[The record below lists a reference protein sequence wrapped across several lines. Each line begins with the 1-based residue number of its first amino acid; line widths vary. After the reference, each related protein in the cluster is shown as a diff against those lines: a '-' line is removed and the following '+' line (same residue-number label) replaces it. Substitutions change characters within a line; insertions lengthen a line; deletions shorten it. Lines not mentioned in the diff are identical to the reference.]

1 MQNVEELTVD
11 QLGNRETIRAN
22 SFNSE
27 QIVKISL
34 DKITIRE
41 GFNVRQDYG
50 DIKSLAASLSQ
61 NGQSLPGRVDILAN
75 GDFVLTDGHR
85 RYRALQSL
93 AEETGEEMFFM
104 AVVNKTKTTEEERI
118 LQMFTTQD
126 NKPLAPVEIAEL
138 IQRLVNFGHDK
149 KSIAKKIGKSTG
161 YVENM
166 LTFASEA
173 PAIKAHVSNGKMKV
187 TTALSLRKSTPNTT
201 ERIEKA
207 NKAVESSNG
216 KTKNVSKAL
225 KETGVVGVGMVPSNL
240 TEAKA
245 RKIAKAILKDEKMQ
259 TEERLVEIIL
269 PML

>member
-1 MQNVEELTVD
+1 MQNVEELTID

-61 NGQSLPGRVDILAN
+61 NGQSLPGRVDVLAN

-93 AEETGEEMFFM
+93 AEETSEEMFFM

-126 NKPLAPVEIAEL
+126 NKPLAPVEVAEL

-149 KSIAKKIGKSTG
+149 KSIAKKIGRSIG
-161 YVENM
+161 YIDNM
-166 LTFASEA
+166 LTFATEA
-173 PAIKAHVSNGKMKV
+173 PAIKAHVTNGKMKV
-187 TTALSLRKSTPNTT
+187 TTALALRKSTPNTT

-216 KTKNVSKAL
+216 KTKNVSKVL
-225 KETGVVGVGMVPSNL
+225 GVGMVPANL

-269 PML
+269 SLL